1 VILCIILYGE
11 KCPKINATFIHCDTE
26 DILFDQLFSMLEKKT
41 MKVDSLH
48 ETTNNYLYILFLLLP
63 LSKLRVSMGKI

>member
-1 VILCIILYGE
+1 M
-11 KCPKINATFIHCDTE
+11 CPTVFNAG
-26 DILFDQLFSMLEKKT
+26 KKK

-48 ETTNNYLYILFLLLP
+48 ETTINYLYILFLLLP